1 MTQWQLQ
8 AAKTHLSEVL
18 QKAASS
24 GPQEITVHGKPK
36 AVVLSIEDYQKLT
49 APKGK
54 KAKPQSFVEFLRASP
69 FYGLDLE
76 IERDRSG
83 PRDIDL

>member
-8 AAKTHLSEVL
+8 SAKTHLSEVL
-18 QKAASS
+18 QKAATN

-49 APKGK
+49 TPKGK
-54 KAKPQSFVEFLRASP
+54 KTKPQNFVEFLRASP
-69 FYGLDLE
+69 LYGLDLD
-76 IERDRSG
+76 IERDKSG
-83 PRDIDL
+83 PREIDL

>member
-8 AAKTHLSEVL
+8 SAKTHLSEVL

-54 KAKPQSFVEFLRASP
+54 KVKPQSFYEFLRASP
-69 FYGLDLE
+69 LYGLDLE
-76 IERDRSG
+76 IERDKSA
-83 PRDIDL
+83 PREIDL

>member
-8 AAKTHLSEVL
+8 SAKTHLSEVL
-18 QKAASS
+18 QKAATS
-24 GPQEITVHGKPK
+24 GPQQITVHGKPK

-54 KAKPQSFVEFLRASP
+54 KAKPQSFYEFLRASP
-69 FYGLDLE
+69 LCGLDLD
-76 IERDRSG
+76 IERDKSG
-83 PRDIDL
+83 PREIDL

>member
-1 MTQWQLQ
+1 MTRWQLQ

-83 PRDIDL
+83 LRNVNL

>member
-8 AAKTHLSEVL
+8 SAKTHLSEVL

-36 AVVLSIEDYQKLT
+36 AVVLSIDDYKRLI

-54 KAKPQSFVEFLRASP
+54 KAKPQSFYEFLRASP
-69 FYGLDLE
+69 LYGLDLD
-76 IERDRSG
+76 IERDKSG
-83 PRDIDL
+83 PREIDL